1 VYRYEIINYLIEQ
14 RGYKTYLEIGIDNP
28 NVCFSKIRV
37 KNKEGVDPAAK
48 CKHQMTSDAFFEKYT
63 DSSWDIIFI
72 DGLHENEQAA
82 RDIKNSLLRLNK
94 GGTIVVHDC
103 NPPTKWYTR
112 PYKDYKRGSAWN
124 GTTYQ
129 AFVRFAQSGLDLDLM
144 TVETD
149 YGCGIIQNP
158 KDVTDFSIPD
168 YELSWE
174 DFHANRKELLNLVSV
189 KDFRDKY
196 KRS

>member
-14 RGYKTYLEIGIDNP
+14 SGYKTYLEIGIDNP

-103 NPPTKWYTR
+103 NPPTKWHTR
-112 PYKDYKRGSAWN
+112 PHKDYKRGSVWN

-129 AFVRFAQSGLDLDLM
+129 AFVRFAQSDLDLDLV
-144 TVETD
+144 TVDTD
-149 YGCGIIQNP
+149 WGCGVIQSA
-158 KDVTDFSIPD
+158 KAVTDLSIPD